1 MVIMVK
7 VKVIVTLQNM
17 CKIIGRTAEPV
28 TWEYD
33 PGYSVI
39 GSKDVSYRNTLTKCL
54 CAGVPAENMA
64 VQKR

>member
-1 MVIMVK
+1 MVIM

-64 VQKR
+64 VQRR